1 MILINIRKYIIIK
14 LKKNDVKGKNLQRR
28 ESVKEIERDLY
39 LNKIINRRENGLI
52 KIITGIR
59 RCGKSYL
66 LDPLFKNYLLADGVK
81 EDHIIKLELDR
92 VENEKYRDSKALNE
106 YIRSLIKDKDMYY
119 VILDEI
125 QLVKGFEF
133 VLNGLLYEKNLD
145 VYVTGSNSKFL
156 SSDIITEFRG
166 RGDQIKVKPLS
177 FAEFLSAFDGDKY
190 EAWNEYVTYGGM
202 PLILSKKNDEEKSQ
216 YLKELFE
223 QTYIK
228 DIVER
233 NNIQRIDILD
243 SLINMLA
250 SSVGSLTNPQ
260 KLFDTFKSNGE
271 KELSLNTINSYIA
284 DIEDSFIVNKSTRYD
299 IKGKKYIQTPQKY
312 YFSDIGLRN
321 ARLNF
326 RQQEENHLMENII
339 YNELLIRGYNVD
351 VGVVEVREEGKR
363 KQLEVDFVCNL
374 GNKRYY
380 IQSALNLD
388 TKEKTIQESRSLNNI
403 GDSFK
408 KIIVVKDNI
417 KLWRTD
423 DGIVIMGIQEF
434 LLNKDSLDL

>member
-1 MILINIRKYIIIK
+1 M
-14 LKKNDVKGKNLQRR
+14 
-28 ESVKEIERDLY
+28 KEIKRDLY
-39 LNKIINRRENGLI
+39 LNKIINRIENGLI

-133 VLNGLLYEKNLD
+133 VLNGLLYEKNID

-166 RGDQIKVKPLS
+166 RGDQIKVNPLS
-177 FAEFLSAFDGDKY
+177 FAEFLSAFNGDKY

-260 KLFDTFKSNGE
+260 KIFDTFKSKGE

-326 RQQEENHLMENII
+326 RQQEENYLMENII